1 MAEGYKVLL
10 RTVSTTTD
18 TGRLNMWVRSIRDNT
33 TCGPTDTGSHIVVR
47 VVYKLQTM
55 RWDQF

>member
-10 RTVSTTTD
+10 KTVSPTTD
-18 TGRLNMWVRSIRDNT
+18 TGRLNMWVRSIRENA
-33 TCGPTDTGSHIVVR
+33 TCGPTITGSQIVLR